1 MPRTT
6 LISDVA
12 STPKR
17 TMWISR
23 STIDTSISQHTNI
36 MQVINQRQEQS
47 FERRNSLVSVNV
59 CTRAGSC
66 QVCYPTSTK
75 RKIIIFAL
83 NKLERDRNRYAT
95 NGDGKNME
103 ISEKTGLYRSS

>member
-1 MPRTT
+1 
-6 LISDVA
+6 
-12 STPKR
+12 
-17 TMWISR
+17 
-23 STIDTSISQHTNI
+23 

-83 NKLERDRNRYAT
+83 NKLERERGIVMPRMVMERIWKEVRRQAYIEVLAT
-95 NGDGKNME
+95 EFMSKGDIWEEGD
-103 ISEKTGLYRSS
+103 